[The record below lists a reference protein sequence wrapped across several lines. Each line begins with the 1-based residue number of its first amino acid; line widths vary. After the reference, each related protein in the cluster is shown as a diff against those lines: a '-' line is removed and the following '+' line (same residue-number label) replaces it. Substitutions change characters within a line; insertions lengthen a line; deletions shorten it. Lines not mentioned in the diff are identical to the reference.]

1 MCTTI
6 TMFKNSLTMFKNL
19 LKYMLFMYLVLPI
32 GAACLH
38 VFGWRETWQWC
49 ADLSDGVVCFT
60 ACCNACVC
68 VLIFLV
74 AKCGSA
80 FVEMAAGDPFPLPPL
95 PPLSQNMGL
104 SPAEAATW
112 KALTWKALFGRNYEW
127 Q

>member
-19 LKYMLFMYLVLPI
+19 LKNMLFMYFVLPI

-38 VFGWRETWQWC
+38 VFGWRET
-49 ADLSDGVVCFT
+49 CFIAYYY
-60 ACCNACVC
+60 ACMC

-74 AKCGSA
+74 AKC
-80 FVEMAAGDPFPLPPL
+80 
-95 PPLSQNMGL
+95 GL